1 MKNVITKHEIVI
13 ALNEVVITLIPVYCK
28 TERYNPNLINKGVAT
43 IGISI
48 NSQKFSFRYEFQG
61 SPKRSAN
68 DNHNEKIK
76 ITISKLNV
84 IICLYI
90 LFNVSNLLFKRSFYI
105 GNYSS

>member
-1 MKNVITKHEIVI
+1 MKNVITKHAIVI
-13 ALNEVVITLIPVYCK
+13 ALKDVVITLMPVYCK
-28 TERYNPNLINKGVAT
+28 TERYNPNFINNGVAT

-48 NSQKFSFRYEFQG
+48 NIHKFSFRYEFQV
-61 SPKRSAN
+61 SPKRSAK

-90 LFNVSNLLFKRSFYI
+90 LFNVSNLLFKDLLY
-105 GNYSS
+105 